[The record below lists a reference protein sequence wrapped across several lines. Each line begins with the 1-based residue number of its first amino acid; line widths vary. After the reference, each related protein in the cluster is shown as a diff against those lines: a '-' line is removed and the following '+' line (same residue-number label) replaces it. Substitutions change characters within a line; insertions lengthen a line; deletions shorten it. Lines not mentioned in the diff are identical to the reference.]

1 MTGPIAGCYRR
12 CPQKTVQ
19 AHILTCNHM
28 VLGNSPNKLF
38 DGDRFTRI
46 ECIKDGL
53 QAMIILVGIQ
63 SNPHS
68 GKKTLLWSHG
78 PIDLEDIRMSVK
90 IRTDM
95 LSIVAAFRL
104 AAGL

>member
-1 MTGPIAGCYRR
+1 MTGPIAGCNRR

-28 VLGNSPNKLF
+28 VLGNSVNKLF

-53 QAMIILVGIQ
+53 QATVILVGIQ
-63 SNPHS
+63 SNPHA
-68 GKKTLLWSHG
+68 GKKARLWSQG
-78 PIDLEDIRMSVK
+78 PIDLEDIRMIVK
-90 IRTDM
+90 IRTYM
-95 LSIVAAFRL
+95 LSIV
-104 AAGL
+104 